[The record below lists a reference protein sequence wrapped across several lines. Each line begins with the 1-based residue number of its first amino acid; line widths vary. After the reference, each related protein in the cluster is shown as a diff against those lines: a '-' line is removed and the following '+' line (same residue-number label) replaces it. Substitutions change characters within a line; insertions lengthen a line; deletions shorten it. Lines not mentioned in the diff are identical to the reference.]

1 MIHKLITLPS
11 ALLYALCMLVA
22 CSTPS
27 YPSGIDRPATI
38 TELDREVIAYID
50 KRLEEEYYWLDEVQ
64 QRGGSFNRNQTWD
77 RYLSSALNM
86 LTTNG
91 DDGYIN
97 NQGKRVLYS
106 YIRNIGDESR
116 ASAHTSGFGIDLH
129 FTIVTVGEGLYGFV
143 VNNIYDDSPA
153 ARAAVSRGDII
164 VEINGQNI
172 TQNNYQTLFN
182 SIYLNTASSLDL
194 VLFRQNAPSE
204 QERSY
209 TAKLQRDS
217 YSANPISYCAILDIE
232 GISARRHSLDSVQ
245 RKAEAQRKKL
255 QSDVTSAKKTM
266 SQLSKREQVAL
277 KEKMES
283 EERLDAAID
292 ALRKLTKGNKE
303 GASFSR
309 STSNLNLPVVG
320 GRVREYKGNMAEI
333 VGTKGADVRSI
344 YDGKVVEVRRNRITG
359 KYDVFVAHGE
369 YITSYANL
377 DNVVVRKEQKIA
389 KNGVLGEVGAS
400 VNLTTMKTEY
410 KMVFGIYSPNP
421 KEVMRAANCF
431 KKK

>member
-1 MIHKLITLPS
+1 MRKFLRISLFVV
-11 ALLYALCMLVA
+11 ALLMALPQCAMSQKQSAEEKARIAEQRRIIEQL
-22 CSTPS
+22 
-27 YPSGIDRPATI
+27 
-38 TELDREVIAYID
+38 ERE
-50 KRLEEEYYWLDEVQ
+50 LEEDEKNLKSIKKDKSTAQ
-64 QRGGSFNRNQTWD
+64 QRVRNITRQINSRNQLLNRTEREIGSIERSISRND
-77 RYLSSALNM
+77 SLLRQTEQSYNTERERYAEM
-86 LTTNG
+86 VREA
-91 DDGYIN
+91 Y
-97 NQGKRVLYS
+97 
-106 YIRNIGDESR
+106 RN
-116 ASAHTSGFGIDLH
+116 HK
-129 FTIVTVGEGLYGFV
+129 
-143 VNNIYDDSPA
+143 
-153 ARAAVSRGDII
+153 
-164 VEINGQNI
+164 
-172 TQNNYQTLFN
+172 QNNYITYLLASENFNDAARRIANIRAIATLREER
-182 SIYLNTASSLDL
+182 LHRMDSLSKALD
-194 VLFRQNAPSE
+194 E
-204 QERSY
+204 QQQS
-209 TAKLQRDS
+209 L
-217 YSANPISYCAILDIE
+217 
-232 GISARRHSLDSVQ
+232 SARRQSLDSVQ

-255 QSDVTSAKKTM
+255 QSDVTTAKKTM
-266 SQLSKREQVAL
+266 SQLSKREQAAL

-309 STSNLNLPVVG
+309 TTSNLNLPVVG

-333 VGTKGADVRSI
+333 VGAKGADVRSI

>member
-1 MIHKLITLPS
+1 MRKFLRISLVVV
-11 ALLYALCMLVA
+11 ALLMALPQCAMSQKQSAEEKARIAEQRRIIEQL
-22 CSTPS
+22 
-27 YPSGIDRPATI
+27 
-38 TELDREVIAYID
+38 ERE
-50 KRLEEEYYWLDEVQ
+50 LEEDEKNLKSIKKDKSTAQ
-64 QRGGSFNRNQTWD
+64 QRVRNITRQINSRNQLLNRTEREIGSIERSISRND
-77 RYLSSALNM
+77 SLLRQTEQSYATERERYAEM
-86 LTTNG
+86 VREA
-91 DDGYIN
+91 Y
-97 NQGKRVLYS
+97 
-106 YIRNIGDESR
+106 RN
-116 ASAHTSGFGIDLH
+116 HK
-129 FTIVTVGEGLYGFV
+129 
-143 VNNIYDDSPA
+143 
-153 ARAAVSRGDII
+153 
-164 VEINGQNI
+164 
-172 TQNNYQTLFN
+172 QNNYITYLLASENFNDAARRIANIRAIATLREER
-182 SIYLNTASSLDL
+182 LHRMDSLSKALD
-194 VLFRQNAPSE
+194 E
-204 QERSY
+204 QQQS
-209 TAKLQRDS
+209 L
-217 YSANPISYCAILDIE
+217 
-232 GISARRHSLDSVQ
+232 SARRQSLDSVQ

-266 SQLSKREQVAL
+266 SQLTKREQAAL

-309 STSNLNLPVVG
+309 TTSNLNLPVVG

-333 VGTKGADVRSI
+333 VGAKGADVRSI